1 MRCDFCAR
9 DFNPA
14 KWNQRFCRPQCKDD
28 FHNREKLEARREAEH
43 DRVRA
48 AERARE
54 DRLNGTVTLD
64 LMPIREEEP
73 PIRIKRRKI
82 LSVEAGRDQRIEPT

>member
-1 MRCDFCAR
+1 MQCDFCHRELTA
-9 DFNPA
+9 A

-28 FHNREKLEARREAEH
+28 FHNREKLEARRDAEH

-54 DRLNGTVTLD
+54 DRIAGRVTLD
-64 LMPIREEEP
+64 LEP
-73 PIRIKRRKI
+73 VPPEPLVVKRRKI
-82 LSVEAGRDQRIEPT
+82 LTVEERGA